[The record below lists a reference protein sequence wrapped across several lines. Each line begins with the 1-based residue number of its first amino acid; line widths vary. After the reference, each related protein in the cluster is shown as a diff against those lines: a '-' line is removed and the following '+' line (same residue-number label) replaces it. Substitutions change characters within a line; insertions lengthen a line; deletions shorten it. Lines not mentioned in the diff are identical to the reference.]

1 MIGILVV
8 THEYL
13 GEHLIRCATH
23 VLGEKP
29 EQLMNLGVF
38 VENDP
43 DDTLIKMR
51 TYVQQLDTGGG
62 VLILCDILG
71 ATPCNIA
78 SRLVQNEHVACI
90 AGINLPM
97 LIRALTYRNETLTTV
112 VNKTLSGGKNSVTEI
127 SPAGNCH
134 AD

>member
-8 THEYL
+8 THENL

-23 VLGEKP
+23 VMGEQP

-38 VENDP
+38 VEDDP
-43 DDTLIKMR
+43 DDTLVSMQALVR
-51 TYVQQLDTGGG
+51 QLDTGEG

-78 SRLVQNEHVACI
+78 SRLVQPEHVACV
-90 AGINLPM
+90 AGVNLPM
-97 LIRALTYRNETLTTV
+97 LVKTLTYRNEALSVTIE
-112 VNKTLSGGKNSVTEI
+112 KALSGGKNGVTAVSVGTR
-127 SPAGNCH
+127 H
-134 AD
+134 AA